1 MLVEQESVE
10 LLPKIDS
17 FLFRH
22 VIFGKSVEIK
32 ALIFAVTFLA
42 LAGGDV

>member
-1 MLVEQESVE
+1 MLAEQESVE
-10 LLPKIDS
+10 LLPKTYS

-32 ALIFAVTFLA
+32 ALIFAVTLLA